1 MSEPKNKVEP
11 VDLTNIPINTEKDF
25 KARVEEVIRLRH
37 DSLMK
42 TLNQEVS
49 IANRYEIR
57 IRVEELLA
65 LYNELFANTGK

>member
-1 MSEPKNKVEP
+1 MSEPKNKIEP

>member
-11 VDLTNIPINTEKDF
+11 VDLTNIPINAEKDF
-25 KARVEEVIRLRH
+25 KARAEEVIRLRH

-57 IRVEELLA
+57 IRIEELLA

>member
-25 KARVEEVIRLRH
+25 KARVGEVIRLRH

-57 IRVEELLA
+57 IRIEELLA